1 MEYSKIKDLLELYFK
16 GNTTLAQE
24 KSLRT
29 YFKSKDVDDP
39 FKPYTALFNTF
50 DKVAQDVFKGSLQIP
65 EKTRSNQKW
74 WLKLAAVMIS
84 IIGVAGFMYSNSK
97 TIQEREALASLKQS
111 KDAMY
116 LMASQFNIATQKLSL
131 VDKFQETKNK
141 YLK

>member
-1 MEYSKIKDLLELYFK
+1 
-16 GNTTLAQE
+16 
-24 KSLRT
+24 
-29 YFKSKDVDDP
+29 
-39 FKPYTALFNTF
+39 
-50 DKVAQDVFKGSLQIP
+50 
-65 EKTRSNQKW
+65 
-74 WLKLAAVMIS
+74 MIS